1 VRVKVMHCG
10 KLYLHELRTPFKLIP
25 QGKLDS
31 KCVSVSVARTELRK
45 RTVDL

>member
-1 VRVKVMHCG
+1 MRVKVMHCG

-31 KCVSVSVARTELRK
+31 KSVSVSMARAELRK